1 MHNSYCESG
10 NEVTLSQLE
19 FVLFQ
24 VSDCFR
30 FLVTYTIL
38 EDLSLRNLTCH
49 GSCDFII
56 QNDR

>member
-10 NEVTLSQLE
+10 NQVTLSQVE

-38 EDLSLRNLTCH
+38 EVLSLRN
-49 GSCDFII
+49 
-56 QNDR
+56 